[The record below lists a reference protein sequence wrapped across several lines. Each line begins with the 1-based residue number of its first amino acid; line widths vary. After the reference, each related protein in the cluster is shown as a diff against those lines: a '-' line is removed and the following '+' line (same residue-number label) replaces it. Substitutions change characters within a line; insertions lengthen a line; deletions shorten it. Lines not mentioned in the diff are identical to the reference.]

1 MIWLEPRTGSA
12 LATQSWWCAFAAAA
26 ATATGARETSGGCQ
40 SSSRSVALEKLLNRW
55 FMVVFGRYN
64 ELVFMEVI
72 MV

>member
-1 MIWLEPRTGSA
+1 
-12 LATQSWWCAFAAAA
+12 
-26 ATATGARETSGGCQ
+26 
-40 SSSRSVALEKLLNRW
+40 LLNRW